1 MAQDPELERRFP
13 DGARESFGGRCR
25 LPVLS
30 NLRVAR
36 TFGARGGGDSPTD
49 VWRARLAALRELDP
63 SDVSRRASSL
73 TRTGLGLL
81 PAGLRTRAVWA
92 GVGGLLGVAACA
104 AAAATVAPVA
114 LVALPGWAATGAG
127 LAGLLSLVRAGD
139 DRTGSAQAA
148 GAAGSPSD
156 EARRLGEAVFAV
168 EAGEV
173 IDGSGVIA
181 VLFDTP
187 GFEESDRLRDA
198 IESARIDRRD
208 DGRTLLDRFLAS
220 PAAADDDALGLEAA
234 SVRAALDADVILY
247 AIDTRDEPKQ
257 RHRDELA
264 VLVKTARP
272 LVPVLNYTA
281 HPDAHPAR
289 WEDEC
294 ASEGVHATVAF
305 DAVVYDN
312 AGEERLL
319 EAVKIL
325 ASGQGAAIGR
335 WTALRKR
342 ERQEAIVAAEF
353 LVIAAAAVVVS
364 APKERNKTGRRVA
377 VEAATALL
385 LDELRQ
391 RETVTRD
398 RIAATFGFFG
408 DEALAVTLEIKE
420 VLGNVD
426 FLRRASLERVGLW
439 AAAGA
444 AAGAGVGAM
453 GDIATGGVSLGGFTV
468 LGAALGATG
477 ASSRKGLRRL
487 RGQEELQLGDADVEQ
502 LVARAVATTRAL
514 LARGHAAVEPVSI
527 DSAVKESLAGDA
539 DPAWRASWKSARGRA
554 AWSDLSLP
562 RPNGVAGHA
571 RAETVKKVAV
581 ALAAGVVRS
590 NAGA

>member
-1 MAQDPELERRFP
+1 MPPL
-13 DGARESFGGRCR
+13 
-25 LPVLS
+25 
-30 NLRVAR
+30 
-36 TFGARGGGDSPTD
+36 
-49 VWRARLAALRELDP
+49 RLAVVGHTNAGKTSLLQTLLR
-63 SDVSRRASSL
+63 RRDF
-73 TRTGLGLL
+73 GE
-81 PAGLRTRAVWA
+81 V
-92 GVGGLLGVAACA
+92 
-104 AAAATVAPVA
+104 
-114 LVALPGWAATGAG
+114 
-127 LAGLLSLVRAGD
+127 
-139 DRTGSAQAA
+139 
-148 GAAGSPSD
+148 SPSP
-156 EARRLGEAVFAV
+156 ATTRAV

-173 IDGSGVIA
+173 VDGSGVIA
-181 VLFDTP
+181 MLLDTP
-187 GFEESDRLRDA
+187 GFEESERLRDA

-220 PAAADDDALGLEAA
+220 PAAADDDGLGLEAA

-305 DAVVYDN
+305 DAVVYDS

-319 EAVKIL
+319 EAVKTL

-335 WTALRKR
+335 WTALRQR
-342 ERQEAIVAAEF
+342 ERQEAILAATDVAAEF
-353 LVIAAAAVVVS
+353 LVTAAAAVVET
-364 APKERNKTGRRVA
+364 APKERNKTGRRTA

-385 LDELRQ
+385 LDGLRQ

-426 FLRRASLERVGLW
+426 FLRRASLESVGLW

-502 LVARAVATTRAL
+502 LAARAVATIRAL

-539 DPAWRASWKSARGRA
+539 DPAWRVSWKSARGRA

-571 RAETVKKVAV
+571 RAETVKKVAA